1 MALVLGRKPGE
12 KIIIEHKDEIC
23 EVEVVKSP
31 DGHLRLKLTG
41 DKSFNFYR
49 EEVFKGND
57 SIK

>member
-12 KIIIEHKDEIC
+12 KVIIEHNEELCEI
-23 EVEVVKSP
+23 EVVKSP
-31 DGHLRLKLTG
+31 EGHLRLKLTG

-49 EEVFKGND
+49 EEVFYDND